1 MRTPRLA
8 PALLAA
14 LLLAGCTA
22 PAGSGSTASA
32 EVAPAAESA
41 ETAKEAAATA
51 STEPLRK
58 MQNGDEAQY
67 YTQQSTPSGLLVYHV
82 VDLTTGES
90 TIPCDVAGCTHN
102 SESCP
107 AVSTV
112 VPAYQP
118 LVLDDSTLVVIS
130 TTTDFSQ
137 VGVSSPNPDG
147 SVPLSYHSKILLMDR
162 DCQNRRILTELDGVN
177 LFWDSSQIY
186 TDGDFLYCYG
196 YGTGSNVHNIYRI
209 NLSDGTTTNL
219 TESFQ
224 NFLFMMGAMGRNIV
238 FQQEEVASD
247 SQADAINTKSHILL
261 NVDTGETRL
270 LKSYSSDKQDLE
282 CLYTAVLSGQYYAI
296 DSAAGILS
304 TIDPDTGEERQI
316 TDQLPTADSSTYYQP
331 EAVIDGWI
339 IFYKVPVIVNVET
352 GEVRQRIDLPENYWN
367 GYGHQPSIYLQL
379 QDRLLVD
386 CRYEPYTRTGIGTDG
401 TPYTINTERTYLGLI
416 SAEDYLNG
424 VPNYTEV
431 GEYIA

>member
-1 MRTPRLA
+1 MKRAFSLA
-8 PALLAA
+8 LAT

-22 PAGSGSTASA
+22 APAASGDAAASAGPAPSPASA
-32 EVAPAAESA
+32 ES
-41 ETAKEAAATA
+41 TEAAATA

-67 YTQQSTPSGLLVYHV
+67 YTQQSTPSGLLVYHM
-82 VDLTTGES
+82 VDLTTGEN
-90 TIPCDVAGCTHN
+90 TIPCDVEGCPHD

-130 TTTDFSQ
+130 TITDFSQ
-137 VGVSSPNPDG
+137 VGVAPPNPDG
-147 SVPLSYHSKILLMDR
+147 SVPLSYHSQVLLMDR
-162 DCQNRRILTELDGVN
+162 DCQNSRVLTELDGIN
-177 LFWDSSQIY
+177 LFWDPSQIY
-186 TDGDFLYCYG
+186 TDGDYLYCYG
-196 YGTGSNVHNIYRI
+196 TENNIHNIYRI
-209 NLSDGTTTNL
+209 NLSDGTTANL
-219 TESFQ
+219 TENFQ
-224 NFLFMMGAMGRNIV
+224 DFQFMMGAMGRNII

-270 LKSYSSDKQDLE
+270 LKSYSSDQQDLD
-282 CLYTAVLSGQYYAI
+282 CLYAAVLSGQYYTI

-304 TIDPDTGEERQI
+304 TIDPNTGEERQI
-316 TDQLPTADSSTYYQP
+316 TDQLPIADSSTYYQP

-367 GYGHQPSIYLQL
+367 GYGHQPSIFLQL
-379 QDRLLVD
+379 KDRLLVD
-386 CRYEPYTRTGIGTDG
+386 CRYEPYTRTDLNTDG
-401 TPYTINTERTYLGLI
+401 TPVYTETNHVYLGLI
-416 SAEDYLNG
+416 SIEDFLNG

-431 GEYIA
+431 CEGPY